1 MSQTKKSVLVMA
13 VALIALAAAAQTIKK
28 VPARYTSPAS
38 GKEMYINHC
47 AACHGAEAK
56 GNGPAATALK
66 TAPTDLTTLAKRN
79 NGTFP
84 ANHVYSSIV
93 GDLNVPAHGTPEM
106 PMWGNVYSS
115 MSRGRSSEVQQRISN
130 LTAYIESLQVKE

>member
-66 TAPTDLTTLAKRN
+66 TAPTDLTTLAQK
-79 NGTFP
+79 NGGKFP
-84 ANHVYSSIV
+84 ANHIYSSIV
-93 GDLNVPAHGTPEM
+93 GDLNVPAHGTAEM
-106 PMWGNVYSS
+106 PMWGNVYRA
-115 MSRGRSSEVQQRISN
+115 MSKGHEPEVQQRVSN
-130 LTAYIESLQVKE
+130 LTGYIESLQVK